1 MPRASRSRGPRRR
14 SRAPSRQRVL
24 PGWVWLIMGA
34 AIAVFVIAMVHLARP
49 RHDVRSV
56 LAPSTAP
63 PAATAEAPVAVP
75 PKQPSQYSFY
85 ETLPKR
91 NPATPPSAPPAKAPA
106 PAPTPAQAPATPSVA
121 TTAKTPA
128 TGGDWAAQ
136 LGAYRDRA
144 EADSLRARAALLG
157 IVSRTEVAS
166 VDGQT
171 WYRVRSTPPMSRTQA
186 EKLVERLR
194 ANGITALLVKN
205 QG

>member
-1 MPRASRSRGPRRR
+1 M
-14 SRAPSRQRVL
+14 L

-34 AIAVFVIAMVHLARP
+34 AIAVFVIAIVHLARP

-63 PAATAEAPVAVP
+63 PSAMADAPVAVP

-85 ETLPKR
+85 ETLPRR
-91 NPATPPSAPPAKAPA
+91 NLAAPPPTPPAKAPTPA
-106 PAPTPAQAPATPSVA
+106 PAPTPAQPPAAPSVA
-121 TTAKTPA
+121 AKAAPA
-128 TGGDWAAQ
+128 AATDWAAQ

-171 WYRVRSTPPMSRTQA
+171 WYRVRSTPAMSRPQA
-186 EKLVERLR
+186 EKLVERLH
-194 ANGITALLVKN
+194 ANGITALLVRN